1 MARGE
6 GRTVSKAEPA
16 ADVAPPITRTVA
28 RLMSLIGGLRGPGYR
43 LRLGASLVLTLFS
56 KILAVVSPLV
66 LADGINALSEGRGA
80 GALPAFIGFAG
91 FWAALRLASTAGP
104 QVRDAIFQPISEEAQ
119 RRAGTRVFTH
129 VHSLSVR
136 FHQSKRTG
144 AVYRTI
150 ERGVRA
156 IDFLLRFL
164 AFNIAPTVIELLLAA
179 GVLGF
184 KYGWQFSLIAG
195 ATVFIYAWITFG
207 ITEWRLQHRR
217 EMNEADTEAAG
228 RAVDSLLNFETV
240 KSFAAEGRE
249 SERYDR
255 ALASYAS
262 AAVRAYNSLVLLN
275 ILQSVIMTVGLL
287 GMVLAAG
294 WLVASGPMGPGDIT
308 AVILIMTNLYAPLNI
323 LGFAYR
329 EIKQT
334 SIDMEKMFTLLDEEP
349 DVADAPDAAALK
361 PARGEV
367 SFENVSFAH
376 EGRDVGLDGVSFVAP
391 AGKTTAIVG
400 PSGAGKS
407 TVLKLLFRFYDPSGG
422 RVSID
427 GQDLRGVTQASL
439 RGTLGL
445 VPQDVVLFNDT
456 IRYNIGYGNPNATQ
470 QELDEVIRVLRGDHL
485 AFARLE
491 KLVSNREIELN
502 EKQQGLM
509 WKLKNPEQRE
519 RFLNISAANPDA
531 EKSTKFPTRKIGI
544 ALMVAV
550 ALIIF
555 YVSRSAIYC
564 LVFNYGHCP
573 EQSKPEPPKPEPPK
587 PEPPKPEPPKPEPLM
602 PKPLR
607 PKPQKFK
614 RQKCSEL
621 WRQCNAQISRCA
633 AWKKNCADAPS
644 LTALPAPDDA
654 SAKIKSMLAEL
665 VTIQSIGS
673 QDSRSL
679 APIQAL
685 PRMIRNVA
693 AILRKGNRKDAIE
706 LCGKLITRFDGY
718 MRKSSFSLSE
728 EKTIEPSCEI
738 LMQVDHATIDVLLTA
753 CGKANYYYNKHKD
766 ALTAKCQQ
774 YQSVFPP

>member
-16 ADVAPPITRTVA
+16 ADVAPPITRTVL
-28 RLMSLIGGLRGPGYR
+28 RLMGLIGGLTGPGYR
-43 LRLGASLVLTLFS
+43 LRLGASFVLTLLS

-66 LADGINALSEGRGA
+66 LADGINALSEGHAA

-179 GVLGF
+179 AVLGF

-334 SIDMEKMFTLLDEEP
+334 SIDMEKMFILLDEEP
-349 DVADAPDAAALK
+349 DVADAPNAATLR

-367 SFENVSFAH
+367 VFDNVSFAH

-407 TVLKLLFRFYDPSGG
+407 TVLKLLFRFYDPSSGK
-422 RVSID
+422 VAID

-439 RGTLGL
+439 RQTLGL

-456 IRYNIGYGNPNATQ
+456 IRYNIGYGNPDASQHDLEEAARSAQLLHFIESLPQGWET
-470 QELDEVIRVLRGDHL
+470 RVGERGL
-485 AFARLE
+485 
-491 KLVSNREIELN
+491 KLSGG
-502 EKQQGLM
+502 EKQRVGIARVV
-509 WKLKNPEQRE
+509 LKNPTILILDEATSSLDSATEAEVQDALEAASRGRTTLVVAHRLSTIANADQIVVLDAGRIVE
-519 RFLNISAANPDA
+519 RGTHAQLIAQDGLYASLWKHQA
-531 EKSTKFPTRKIGI
+531 EE
-544 ALMVAV
+544 
-550 ALIIF
+550 
-555 YVSRSAIYC
+555 
-564 LVFNYGHCP
+564 P
-573 EQSKPEPPKPEPPK
+573 E
-587 PEPPKPEPPKPEPLM
+587 
-602 PKPLR
+602 
-607 PKPQKFK
+607 
-614 RQKCSEL
+614 
-621 WRQCNAQISRCA
+621 
-633 AWKKNCADAPS
+633 
-644 LTALPAPDDA
+644 T
-654 SAKIKSMLAEL
+654 
-665 VTIQSIGS
+665 
-673 QDSRSL
+673 
-679 APIQAL
+679 
-685 PRMIRNVA
+685 VA
-693 AILRKGNRKDAIE
+693 AE
-706 LCGKLITRFDGY
+706 
-718 MRKSSFSLSE
+718 
-728 EKTIEPSCEI
+728 
-738 LMQVDHATIDVLLTA
+738 
-753 CGKANYYYNKHKD
+753 
-766 ALTAKCQQ
+766 
-774 YQSVFPP
+774 